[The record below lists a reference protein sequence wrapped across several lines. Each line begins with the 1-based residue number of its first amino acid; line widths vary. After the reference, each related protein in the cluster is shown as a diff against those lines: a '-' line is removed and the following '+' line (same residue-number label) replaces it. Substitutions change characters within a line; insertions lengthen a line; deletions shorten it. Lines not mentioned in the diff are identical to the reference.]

1 MTIHSLNPN
10 TLAESSPLRGSAY
23 ADIWRESVT
32 ARETFWLDSAE
43 LIDWARK
50 PTRALDQHSETEWEW
65 FPDGELNTCF
75 NAVDRHVLAGN
86 GERTAIIYDS
96 AMTGTQSQ
104 ISYAELQDHVARFA
118 GVLRASGVQKG
129 DRVLIYLPM
138 IPEAIIS
145 MLACGRIGAIH
156 SVVFGGFAANEL
168 AVRVKDASP
177 KVIVTTSGG
186 IEPKRVVEYLPIV
199 DRALRICSEDGSSG
213 SVSTVIVADRELI
226 PGSAADYQ
234 GGDVEYLDWKEAE
247 ATAELV
253 DPVPVESTHPAYILY
268 TSGTTGNPKGI
279 VRDTGGHAVALTRSM
294 SQIYGIQPGDVFWSA
309 SDVGWVVGHSYIV
322 YAPLLAG
329 ATTVI
334 YEGKPVGTPDA
345 GAFFRVI
352 EQYGVKV
359 LFTAPTALRSIRR
372 EDPELEGASR
382 YDLSGLEALFLAGE
396 RLDTET
402 YHWAN
407 DGLRCPVIDHWW
419 QTETGWAIAANPRG
433 IELLPTKPGSCTVP
447 SPGVDLRILD
457 ADGTEITEPGVE
469 GNIAL
474 KLPLPPGYLKTVWG
488 SPERFSSSYLEAFPG
503 FYSTG
508 DSGFVDEDGYVFV
521 MGRTDDVINVAGHR
535 IAAGAIEEALVQH
548 DAVAEAAVVGV
559 RDTLKGNRAYGIV
572 TLKHGVEVDIDLF
585 QKELVAHVRDTIG
598 PVAAFRDVAV
608 VSRLP
613 KTRSGK
619 VLRKTIRQIL
629 DGEDYQVPATIEDRS
644 ALDEITALGP
654 ADPDVA
660 HTAPIL
666 TQLAS

>member
-10 TLAESSPLRGSAY
+10 APVRTDAY
-23 ADIWRESVT
+23 AEIWQRSITNPEQ
-32 ARETFWLDSAE
+32 FWLDSAE
-43 LIDWARK
+43 LIDWDRK
-50 PTRALDQHSETEWEW
+50 PTRAIHRHSDTEWEW
-65 FPDGELNTCF
+65 FPDGMLNTSY
-75 NAVDRHVLAGN
+75 NAVDRHVLAGH
-86 GERTAIIYDS
+86 GDRTAIIYDS
-96 AMTGTQSQ
+96 AMTGTQSR
-104 ISYAELQDHVARFA
+104 ISYAELQEHVARFA
-118 GVLRASGVQKG
+118 GVLRASGVEKG

-145 MLACGRIGAIH
+145 MLACARIGAIH

-168 AVRVKDASP
+168 AVRIDDASP

-186 IEPKRVVEYLPIV
+186 LEPKRVVEYLPIV
-199 DRALRICSEDGSSG
+199 DRALKASNG
-213 SVSTVIVADRELI
+213 SVQTVIVADRDLI

-234 GGDVEYLDWKEAE
+234 GGEVRYLDWKEAE
-247 ATAELV
+247 QQAEPV
-253 DPVPVESTHPAYILY
+253 APVPVEATHPAYILY

-294 SQIYGIQPGDVFWSA
+294 GQIYGIKPGDVFWSA

-345 GAFFRVI
+345 GAFFRVV

-372 EDPELEGASR
+372 EDPELEGADR
-382 YDLSGLEALFLAGE
+382 YDISSLEALFLAGE

-407 DGLRCPVIDHWW
+407 DGLHCPVIDHWW
-419 QTETGWAIAANPRG
+419 QTETGWAITANPRG
-433 IELLPTKPGSCTVP
+433 IELLETKPGSSTVP
-447 SPGVDLRILD
+447 CPGVDLRILD

-488 SPERFSSSYLEAFPG
+488 APERFHSSYLAEFPG
-503 FYSTG
+503 HYSTG
-508 DSGFVDEDGYVFV
+508 DSGYVDKDGYVFI

-535 IAAGAIEEALVQH
+535 ISAGAIEESLGQH
-548 DAVAEAAVVGV
+548 EAVAEAAVVGV
-559 RDTLKGNRAYGIV
+559 RDNLKGHRAYGVV
-572 TLKHGVEVDIDLF
+572 TLKHGVEVAEDALQRSLI
-585 QKELVAHVRDTIG
+585 AHVRETIG
-598 PVAAFRDVAV
+598 PVAAFRDVAI

-629 DGEDYQVPATIEDRS
+629 DGEDVKVPATIEDRS
-644 ALDEITALGP
+644 TLDEIVALGP

-660 HTAPIL
+660 HTGAIV
-666 TQLAS
+666 TQIAS